1 MPKEGIM
8 TRTRALGLLAL
19 GVWLIMSA
27 SFSLLNIAFPL
38 SNIALDLV
46 GLMAGVLLLLGASE

>member
-1 MPKEGIM
+1 M

>member
-8 TRTRALGLLAL
+8 TWARTLGLLAL

-38 SNIALDLV
+38 SDIALDV
-46 GLMAGVLLLLGASE
+46 IALMAGVLLLLGAAE